1 MFFNRGLRSLY
12 HTLKQSVILLTP
24 GGCNLCKFKFK
35 RLKKRERISHSLSSR
50 GALPFVP
57 HDIVLIHG
65 KQYFIGTI
73 LKVEP
78 EQALVR
84 INPEYEDQLAGSSD
98 WNWPSLQPFLFK
110 VQTALSRSSAI
121 SPLSL

>member
-1 MFFNRGLRSLY
+1 M
-12 HTLKQSVILLTP
+12 
-24 GGCNLCKFKFK
+24 
-35 RLKKRERISHSLSSR
+35 
-50 GALPFVP
+50 PFVP

-84 INPEYEDQLAGSSD
+84 INPEYEDQLAGSIGLELAFSPTVSIQGAD
-98 WNWPSLQPFLFK
+98 SIVEKLGYFLPFIMTELQPL
-110 VQTALSRSSAI
+110 I
-121 SPLSL
+121 